1 MTTMD
6 PEWKH
11 PVRILILE
19 HEPDDIELLQYELKK
34 GGLQYS
40 SQVVQQ
46 RRSFEEALRD
56 FKPDIVLSDYVLPDF
71 DGASAFYSTKA
82 IAPDTPF
89 IIVSGTI
96 GEENAVELIKAGVT
110 DYVLKDKLFTVVTKI
125 ARALKESR
133 EHREKKDQGEKLAK
147 YAQELERSNRELE
160 EFAYVASHDLQEPLR
175 MVGSFLQLLQ
185 RKYTDK
191 LDDDANEYIRYAVDG
206 AFRMKRLI
214 GDLLN
219 YSRTNRELTIEQ
231 VDIAAIIRDVLKN
244 LAASIQDS
252 GAMIHVDEMPL
263 LDADPDQMLRLFQN
277 LIGNAIKFRKDG
289 TPPVIN
295 IYARRDDAHWLFSV
309 QDNGIGIDRQYAEK
323 IFVVFKK
330 LHNNLRFEGTGIG
343 LAIVKKIVERYGGK
357 IWFESEPGKGTTF
370 YFTLQPASV

>member
-1 MTTMD
+1 MD

-11 PVRILILE
+11 PIKILILE
-19 HEPDDIELLQYELKK
+19 HEQDDIELLQYELRK
-34 GGLQYS
+34 GGLEYT

-56 FKPDIVLSDYVLPDF
+56 FRPDIVLSDYVLPEF
-71 DGASAFYSTKA
+71 DGAAAFYCTRE

-133 EHREKKDQGEKLAK
+133 EHREKKEQEEKLAK
-147 YAQELERSNRELE
+147 YAHELERSNRELE

-185 RKYTDK
+185 RKYADK
-191 LDDDANEYIRYAVDG
+191 LDQDAHEYIHYAVDG

-214 GDLLN
+214 SDLLN
-219 YSRTNRELTIEQ
+219 YSRTNREWTIEQ

-252 GAMIHVDEMPL
+252 GAMIHVDQMPQL
-263 LDADPDQMLRLFQN
+263 PADPDQMLRLFQN
-277 LIGNAIKFRKDG
+277 LIGNAIKFRKEA
-289 TPPVIN
+289 TSPVIN
-295 IYARRDDAHWLFSV
+295 ISARRDDAHWLFSV

-330 LHNNLRFEGTGIG
+330 LHNNARFEGTGIG
-343 LAIVKKIVERYGGK
+343 LAIAKKIVERHGGK

-370 YFTLQPASV
+370 YFTLQPANV